1 MRRTHTIAALIA
13 LLPCA
18 SAAQLVVHAD
28 RALRGVPPQLI
39 GVNFSSYSTVGSSTA
54 DKMPCCLGPAAM
66 LSQPVA
72 LWRTPGGIV
81 GDFFHI
87 NGLYDNDPAH
97 FDNPGNGI
105 DMVHWVK
112 AADRL
117 RGGLVHVLNINATTR
132 SWSTRSST

>member
-39 GVNFSSYSTVGSSTA
+39 GANLTSYSKSGNSTA
-54 DKMPCCLGPAAM
+54 DWVPCCLGPAAM
-66 LSQPVA
+66 LPQPVA
-72 LWRTPGGIV
+72 LWGTPGGII

-87 NGLYDNDPAH
+87 NGLYDNDRAH
-97 FDNPGNGI
+97 FDNPGNGV
-105 DMVHWVK
+105 DMVHWLKV
-112 AADRL
+112 ADQL
-117 RGGLVHVLNINATTR
+117 RGRLFHPGTP
-132 SWSTRSST
+132 